1 MLKLYRPTVRHVQTL
16 ISRPTRSFSG
26 TRYTR
31 LGCMGQKWTNAEI
44 SFRMADKPEAIALAE
59 KCAAQGNAVR
69 ELKANKADKGE
80 IEAAVKI
87 LLNLKAQYKGQFEV
101 FYKWNADSE
110 VSGVDLAQQRNEKA
124 PKQEQEVNEA
134 KAAANTAKKAEVK
147 AKKR

>member
-16 ISRPTRSFSG
+16 IARPTRSFSG

-44 SFRMADKPEAIALAE
+44 FFRMADKPEAIALAE

-87 LLNLKAQYKGQFEV
+87 LLNLKAQYKGLLKV
-101 FYKWNADSE
+101 FNK
-110 VSGVDLAQQRNEKA
+110 
-124 PKQEQEVNEA
+124 
-134 KAAANTAKKAEVK
+134 
-147 AKKR
+147 

>member
-44 SFRMADKPEAIALAE
+44 FFRMADKPEAIALAE
-59 KCAAQGNAVR
+59 KCTAQGNAVR

-87 LLNLKAQYKGQFEV
+87 LLNLKAQYKGLYQAS
-101 FYKWNADSE
+101 YK
-110 VSGVDLAQQRNEKA
+110 
-124 PKQEQEVNEA
+124 
-134 KAAANTAKKAEVK
+134 
-147 AKKR
+147 